1 MWQLKVISYFNI
13 FKNII
18 CSLSQYMRLK
28 TVLIVSRVTCDLIVH
43 FALKESKLGM
53 SGGLIY
59 RPDFDVISIIG
70 WKICVGVIGFF
81 WCHLIAFIILIK

>member
-1 MWQLKVISYFNI
+1 
-13 FKNII
+13 
-18 CSLSQYMRLK
+18 MRLK

-59 RPDFDVISIIG
+59 RPDFDVIKPHRMENFCGCYWIFLVPFDSLYHFDQIKYKNVSP
-70 WKICVGVIGFF
+70 KIHCFQVIP
-81 WCHLIAFIILIK
+81 L